1 MWKILD
7 HSIKGD
13 KYVFKF
19 RWMKEWAARLI
30 GLGLLAQIMT
40 KLSLQKHLSRSQP
53 TH

>member
-19 RWMKEWAARLI
+19 RWMKTTWRS
-30 GLGLLAQIMT
+30 GPPGLLA
-40 KLSLQKHLSRSQP
+40 SVYSPRS
-53 TH
+53 